1 MEPELRSNL
10 REPSTWKRLLFMV
23 IFAIAFQLAE
33 LLLAAVA
40 VLQFLF
46 RLVTGSANDRL
57 AVFGAGLAE
66 YLRRVVAY
74 LTFAGDTRPFPF
86 DDWPDAEP
94 ERAPPVE
101 TEFTDP
107 GNDGY

>member
-10 REPSTWKRLLFMV
+10 RDTSTWKRLVFMV

-94 ERAPPVE
+94 ERAEPTPPE
-101 TEFTDP
+101 GDDP
-107 GNDGY
+107 TNDGY

>member
-10 REPSTWKRLLFMV
+10 RNTSTWKRLIFMV
-23 IFAIAFQLAE
+23 LFGVVFQLAE

-40 VLQFLF
+40 VVQFLF
-46 RLVTGSANDRL
+46 RLITGSANDRL

-86 DDWPDAEP
+86 DDWPEAEP
-94 ERAPPVE
+94 ERAAPTPPE
-101 TEFTDP
+101 GDDP
-107 GNDGY
+107 TNDGY

>member
-10 REPSTWKRLLFMV
+10 RESSTWKRLVFMV

-40 VLQFLF
+40 VIQFLF
-46 RLVTGSANDRL
+46 RLVTGECNDRL

-74 LTFAGDTRPFPF
+74 LTFASDSRPFPF
-86 DDWPDAEP
+86 DNWPDAEP
-94 ERAPPVE
+94 ERIAPAPPE
-101 TEFTDP
+101 GDDP
-107 GNDGY
+107 TNDGY